1 MDSHRDGKRARTERR
16 GLLHFRWGLVLLVG
30 GLAIT
35 IPAPS
40 FASALPFA
48 FLVLTGILLH
58 PLLEAAEG
66 AVRPDVALLVLD
78 SVFLP
83 IVALGLAEI
92 PPGAGP
98 AFLAGLVACA
108 VYLLI
113 LLGRVWGGR
122 AVDAETR
129 REREDLRALLEIAES
144 VTSTLDARSVL
155 GRIVHRIGDLA
166 RAQRCSILAVD
177 GRLSRCWIVAA
188 SDNPEASMRTV
199 DLEKYPEIRRALLTR
214 EPVVVEDVASDPLVE
229 PVREILLEQG
239 YRSMLVLP
247 LVFGKEVLGT
257 LFVRAS
263 RDTPFTEAEI
273 RFCRVAAATCANA
286 LKNALL
292 YEDVQREASL
302 HRETGEK
309 LRRVLDGT
317 PDLIVATDVEG
328 RITEFNQGAETMTGL
343 TTAEVAGRA
352 FSEVLGVDPR
362 EGREEGLTRRDLVL
376 TRSDGTPVEVS
387 LVGAP
392 LEAGE
397 GDGAGRVWIGRDVTE
412 VRRFEKTLAQAE
424 RLSSLGEVVAG
435 VAHELN
441 NPLSS
446 VLGYAQLLLPKS
458 RAAGEP
464 VSRDL
469 ERIVDSAKRC
479 QRIVRNLLS
488 FARQHPPERKLQD
501 LNACVRKV
509 VDLKGYHLR
518 ASKIETRLELEEP
531 FPEALFDFHQI
542 EQVILNLV
550 NNAEQALGSRGGGT
564 IVLRTRVVGKRV
576 GLEVQDDGPGVP
588 REIRHRVFDPF
599 FTTKEPGQGTGLGL
613 SVSYG
618 IVQEHGGRIELRP
631 SKPGEGACFAVYLP
645 AATPSPRPS
654 GENET
659 VETPDLPSRFLGA
672 RVLVA
677 EDEPLVLD
685 LLSRI
690 LEDDGAKVVAARDGD
705 EAWTRLAEADFDLV
719 VADLRMPGLD
729 GRALYER
736 VVSERPDMV
745 RRFVFATG
753 DLVRP
758 ESLRFLEGVANPV
771 LAKPIDVD
779 AVRRTLERVLARTRR

>member
-1 MDSHRDGKRARTERR
+1 MY
-16 GLLHFRWGLVLLVG
+16 L
-30 GLAIT
+30 
-35 IPAPS
+35 
-40 FASALPFA
+40 
-48 FLVLTGILLH
+48 
-58 PLLEAAEG
+58 
-66 AVRPDVALLVLD
+66 LLVL
-78 SVFLP
+78 
-83 IVALGLAEI
+83 
-92 PPGAGP
+92 
-98 AFLAGLVACA
+98 
-108 VYLLI
+108 
-113 LLGRVWGGR
+113 GRLWGGR
-122 AVDAETR
+122 DVETGTR

-144 VTSTLDARSVL
+144 VSSSLEARDVL
-155 GRIVHRIGDLA
+155 GRIVTRIGDLV

-177 GRLSRCWIVAA
+177 GRLSRCWVVAA
-188 SDNPEASMRTV
+188 SDNPNASMLTV
-199 DLEKYPEIRRALLTR
+199 DLEKYPEIRRALRTR

-229 PVREILLEQG
+229 PVREILLDQG

-247 LVFGKEVLGT
+247 LVFGREVLGT
-257 LFVRAS
+257 LFLRAS
-263 RDTPFTEAEI
+263 RDTPFSEAEL

-292 YEDVQREASL
+292 YEDVQREAAR
-302 HRETGEK
+302 HRDTGET

-317 PDLIVATDVEG
+317 PDLIVATDAAG
-328 RITEFNQGAETMTGL
+328 AITEFNRGAEALTGL
-343 TTAEVAGRA
+343 ATAEVMGRPIA
-352 FSEVLGVDPR
+352 EVFGVDPLR
-362 EGREEGLTRRDLVL
+362 GDDGGLARRDMVL
-376 TRSDGTPVEVS
+376 TRSDGTPVEIS

-392 LEAGE
+392 LERSGGE
-397 GDGAGRVWIGRDVTE
+397 AAGRVWIGRDVTE

-446 VLGYAQLLLPKS
+446 VLGYAQLLIPKA
-458 RAAGEP
+458 RASEQCP
-464 VSRDL
+464 ERDL

-488 FARQHPPERKLQD
+488 FARQHPPERKTQD

-518 ASKIETRLELEEP
+518 ASKIETRLELTEP
-531 FPEALFDFHQI
+531 LPPALFDFHQI
-542 EQVILNLV
+542 EQVVLNLV
-550 NNAEQALGSRGGGT
+550 NNAEQALGASGKGGR
-564 IVLRTRVVGKRV
+564 IVLRTRAVGGQV
-576 GLEVQDDGPGVP
+576 CLEVQDDGPGVP

-631 SKPGEGACFAVYLP
+631 PRPGEGACFAVYLP
-645 AATPSPRPS
+645 AEAAAGGVPAGGDHDEPA
-654 GENET
+654 E
-659 VETPDLPSRFLGA
+659 LPSRFAGA

-677 EDEPLVLD
+677 EDEPHVLE
-685 LLSRI
+685 LLARI
-690 LEDDGAKVVAARDGD
+690 LEDDGAKVVGAKDGE

-736 VVSERPDMV
+736 VVSERPEMV

-758 ESLRFLEGVANPV
+758 ESLKFLESLANPV
-771 LAKPIDVD
+771 LAKPIDIE
-779 AVRRTLERVLARTRR
+779 AVRRTLRRVLAGTRR

>member
-1 MDSHRDGKRARTERR
+1 MESHRDGRRARTERR
-16 GLLHFRWGLVLLVG
+16 NLLRFRWGLVLTVAAVA
-30 GLAIT
+30 LAI
-35 IPAPS
+35 PGPS
-40 FASALPFA
+40 VASALPVA
-48 FLVLTGILLH
+48 FLILTGILLH

-92 PPGAGP
+92 PPGVGLP
-98 AFLAGLVACA
+98 VLTGLAASG
-108 VYLLI
+108 VYLLV
-113 LLGRVWGGR
+113 LLGRVWGG
-122 AVDAETR
+122 ASAETEAR

-144 VTSTLDARSVL
+144 VTSTLDARNVL
-155 GRIVHRIGDLA
+155 LRIVTRIGDLA

-229 PVREILLEQG
+229 PVREVLLEQG

-263 RDTPFTEAEI
+263 RNTPFTEAEI

-292 YEDVQREASL
+292 YEDVQREASR

-317 PDLIVATDVEG
+317 PDLIVATDSEG
-328 RITEFNQGAETMTGL
+328 RITEFNHGAETLTGL
-343 TTAEVAGRA
+343 SAAEVAGRPFA
-352 FSEVLGVDPR
+352 EVLGVDPR
-362 EGREEGLTRRDLVL
+362 DAGDAALTRRELVL
-376 TRSDGTPVEVS
+376 TRSDGAPVEVS

-392 LEAGE
+392 LEAAGGGE
-397 GDGAGRVWIGRDVTE
+397 AGRVWIGRDVTE

-464 VSRDL
+464 LSRDL

-488 FARQHPPERKLQD
+488 FARQHPAERKLQD

-509 VDLKGYHLR
+509 VDLKAYHLR
-518 ASKIETRLELEEP
+518 ASKIEIRLELEDP
-531 FPEALFDFHQI
+531 LPEAMFDFHQI
-542 EQVILNLV
+542 EQVVLNLV
-550 NNAEQALGSRGGGT
+550 NNAEQALVGRGGGT
-564 IVLRTRVVGKRV
+564 IVLRTRAVDGRV
-576 GLEVQDDGPGVP
+576 CLEVQDDGPGVP
-588 REIRHRVFDPF
+588 REIRHRIFDPF

-631 SKPGEGACFAVYLP
+631 GKPGAGACFAVYLP
-645 AATPSPRPS
+645 AATPAPKPARESVPEREAPH
-654 GENET
+654 
-659 VETPDLPSRFLGA
+659 TPDLPARFSGT

-690 LEDDGAKVVAARDGD
+690 LEDDGAKVVAARDGE

-736 VVSERPDMV
+736 PEMV

-779 AVRRTLERVLARTRR
+779 AVRRTLENVLARTRR

>member
-1 MDSHRDGKRARTERR
+1 MDSPHIGTRTPHERR
-16 GLLHFRWGLVLLVG
+16 DLLRLRWGLAAVV
-30 GLAIT
+30 AISVFT
-35 IPAPS
+35 LS
-40 FASALPFA
+40 GWSLSATLPLA
-48 FLVLTGILLH
+48 FLILTGILLH
-58 PLLEAAEG
+58 PLLEAVEG
-66 AVRPDVALLVLD
+66 AMRADLALLILD
-78 SVFLP
+78 AVFLP
-83 IVALGLAEI
+83 IVVLGLADI
-92 PPGAGP
+92 PPALGP
-98 AFLAGLVACA
+98 AFLAGASA
-108 VYLLI
+108 SAMYLL
-113 LLGRVWGGR
+113 LVLGRLWGGR
-122 AVDAETR
+122 DVETGTR

-144 VTSTLDARSVL
+144 VSSSLEARDVL
-155 GRIVHRIGDLA
+155 GRIVTRIGDLV

-177 GRLSRCWIVAA
+177 GRLSRCWVVAA
-188 SDNPEASMRTV
+188 SDNPEASMLTV
-199 DLEKYPEIRRALLTR
+199 DLEKYPEIRRALRTR
-214 EPVVVEDVASDPLVE
+214 ELVVVEDVASDPLVE
-229 PVREILLEQG
+229 PVREILLDQG

-247 LVFGKEVLGT
+247 LVFGREVLGT
-257 LFVRAS
+257 LFLRAS
-263 RDTPFTEAEI
+263 RDTPFSEAEI

-292 YEDVQREASL
+292 YEDVQREAAR

-317 PDLIVATDVEG
+317 PDLIVATDPAG
-328 RITEFNQGAETMTGL
+328 TITEFNRGAESLTGL
-343 TTAEVAGRA
+343 SAAEVIGRPIA
-352 FSEVLGVDPR
+352 EVFGVDPLHG
-362 EGREEGLTRRDLVL
+362 EDGLARRDLVL
-376 TRSDGTPVEVS
+376 TRADGSPVEIS

-392 LEAGE
+392 LERADGE
-397 GDGAGRVWIGRDVTE
+397 GAGRVWIGRDVTE
-412 VRRFEKTLAQAE
+412 VRRYEKTLAQAE

-446 VLGYAQLLLPKS
+446 VLGYAQLLIPKARGS
-458 RAAGEP
+458 EHCP
-464 VSRDL
+464 TRDL

-488 FARQHPPERKLQD
+488 FARQHPPERKLQS

-518 ASKIETRLELEEP
+518 ASKIETRLELSEP
-531 FPEALFDFHQI
+531 MPAALFDFHQI
-542 EQVILNLV
+542 EQVVLNLV
-550 NNAEQALGSRGGGT
+550 NNAEQALGAAGKGGH
-564 IVLRTRVVGKRV
+564 IVLRTRSAGDQVC
-576 GLEVQDDGPGVP
+576 LEVQDDGPGIP

-631 SKPGEGACFAVYLP
+631 PRLGEGACFAVYLP
-645 AATPSPRPS
+645 AERTTRAEPVPRDDEEPA
-654 GENET
+654 
-659 VETPDLPSRFLGA
+659 DLASRFAGA

-677 EDEPLVLD
+677 EDEPMVLD
-685 LLSRI
+685 LLARI
-690 LEDDGAKVVAARDGD
+690 LEDDGAKVVGARDGE

-736 VVSERPDMV
+736 VVSERPEMV

-758 ESLRFLEGVANPV
+758 ESLKFLESLANPV
-771 LAKPIDVD
+771 LAKPIDIE
-779 AVRRTLERVLARTRR
+779 AVRRTLRRVLAGVRR